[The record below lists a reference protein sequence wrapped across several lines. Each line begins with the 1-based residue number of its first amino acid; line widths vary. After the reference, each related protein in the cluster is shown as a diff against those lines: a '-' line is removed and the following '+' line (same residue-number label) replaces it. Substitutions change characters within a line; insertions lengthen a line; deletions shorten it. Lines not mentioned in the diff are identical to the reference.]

1 MSFFCIPSDDRV
13 QVQWQIFRVGR
24 LEPEILSRPGF
35 GFQTPSLQISPSG
48 RTVTLTNAIAS
59 DAGVYRC
66 TVADDTGLLV
76 SPFDVN
82 VTVLRSKLFCLIGVS
97 FFFANCYLMYSLL
110 IQDVRFH
117 MLLELLGG

>member
-1 MSFFCIPSDDRV
+1 MPSDDRV

-24 LEPEILSRPGF
+24 LEPEILSTPGL
-35 GFQTPSLQISPSG
+35 GFLTPSLRISPSG
-48 RTVTLTNAIAS
+48 RTVTLTNTIAS

-82 VTVLRSKLFCLIGVS
+82 VTVLRSKLFCLIG
-97 FFFANCYLMYSLL
+97 
-110 IQDVRFH
+110 
-117 MLLELLGG
+117 LGFTYV